1 MLKLLSSIITL
12 ILISS
17 ACGNSSESE
26 NRDAGKLIGEW
37 IVVKWVSNGSEL
49 EVKQN
54 TRITANFR
62 KDGVHI
68 TTGHM
73 EDGSTTEV
81 SKEYWQLQSNNILHF
96 YSNKDEIGIKNAESL
111 SVYSYHFNS
120 DTLVLEGTF
129 GGQHDI
135 ISYLPHAKKEIEL

>member
-1 MLKLLSSIITL
+1 MLKQLSLLTAIAFLT
-12 ILISS
+12 S
-17 ACGNSSESE
+17 ACGSSSESE
-26 NRDAGKLIGEW
+26 NRDTEKLIGEW
-37 IVVKWVSNGSEL
+37 IVVKWISNGSEL

-62 KDGVHI
+62 KDGVHL
-68 TTGHM
+68 TTGHLI
-73 EDGSTTEV
+73 DGSTTEI
-81 SKEYWQLQSNNILHF
+81 SKEYWQTQNNNILHF

-111 SVYSYHFNS
+111 SVYSYHFIS

-135 ISYLPHAKKEIEL
+135 ISYLPHKKKK